1 MLEILRENGLQL
13 LLDTFPH
20 GPLGGL
26 ALTLL
31 VAVAGLLLALPT
43 GLLIAWGLISPW
55 RVVRLPL
62 QALVFYIRSVPLLLH
77 ILWAYFLLPLAIGRT
92 VSGPVTVLVTLL
104 IFNGA
109 YLSQVLRAGI
119 RAVPPGQTQAAQALG
134 FSYLAT
140 LRLVVLPQAL
150 RNVVPSIVSQLVLL
164 IKETALGAVIGMTEL
179 MQQFMELAD
188 RHHEYTLQIYLL
200 LGVSY
205 FLLCY
210 PLALAGRRLET
221 QRNRAK
227 A

>member
-1 MLEILRENGLQL
+1 
-13 LLDTFPH
+13 
-20 GPLGGL
+20 
-26 ALTLL
+26 
-31 VAVAGLLLALPT
+31 
-43 GLLIAWGLISPW
+43 
-55 RVVRLPL
+55 
-62 QALVFYIRSVPLLLH
+62 
-77 ILWAYFLLPLAIGRT
+77 
-92 VSGPVTVLVTLL
+92 VLVTLL

-134 FSYLAT
+134 LGYLAT

-188 RHHEYTLQIYLL
+188 RHHEHTLQIYLL

-221 QRNRAK
+221 QRNPAK
-227 A
+227 P